1 MSVNQLT
8 LDQPKPWLNV
18 RVNNLTVDGTITG
31 GGSGGPAILY
41 QTPSTIDPPD
51 NIIYKIGNA
60 DESSYLEMGG
70 GCDIITPGNKMNVQC
85 VQFNVDV
92 VGSTARVTTDDTLTL
107 EGRNLVVNVQDTT
120 TIVTPFV
127 NVTSDA
133 NTITSGATVFAG
145 GGAVVMEGLGEFV
158 NSQFDVK
165 ITTAGIL
172 NKKRYSFGTVT
183 SGASGVWSYTHGLGQ
198 IPDFYIATA
207 LSSASLVQDQNII
220 SYNTATNTVIT
231 GRVMQPAVVPSGGG
245 AAMEYVTGVAVKI
258 YCGML

>member
-8 LDQPKPWLNV
+8 LDQRKPWLNV

-41 QTPSTIDPPD
+41 QTPSTISPPD

-60 DESSYLEMGG
+60 DETCTIDTTTNIDMISPLMN
-70 GCDIITPGNKMNVQC
+70 ITN
-85 VQFNVDV
+85 
-92 VGSTARVTTDDTLTL
+92 
-107 EGRNLVVNVQDTT
+107 DTT
-120 TIVTPFV
+120 TI
-127 NVTSDA
+127 
-133 NTITSGATVFAG
+133 TSGTTLFAG

-165 ITTAGIL
+165 ITTSGIL
-172 NKKRYSFGTVT
+172 TKKRYSKGTVT
-183 SGASGVWSYTHGLGQ
+183 SGAAGIWSYTHGLGQ

-207 LSSASLVQDQNII
+207 LSSASLVQDQNVI
-220 SYNTATNTVIT
+220 SYNTATNTVVT

-245 AAMEYVTGVAVKI
+245 AAMEYVTGVTVNV